1 MSPIQEQLPGYNCT
15 FELLYLYY
23 VYILQDSVVYR
34 YLTLLHSVTASDGGT
49 SGHELKHK
57 AAIVMFK
64 VGSQRCERNYAYTGV
79 VYTQGTG
86 SVLL

>member
-1 MSPIQEQLPGYNCT
+1 MIFIICPHPAGQCCVPVLG
-15 FELLYLYY
+15 
-23 VYILQDSVVYR
+23 
-34 YLTLLHSVTASDGGT
+34 TLLHLVTASDGGA

-79 VYTQGTG
+79 VYAQGTG